1 VVGQTMALQRATGL
15 SLDKIS
21 KSKTRKTT
29 EETISNKREVTEVAS
44 AIVNTK
50 MVLVSQWEEAEASM
64 TDKNLTSKDQPEEAE
79 ELEELEEAST
89 EMLTMKEVALT
100 ETETMREAASDLE
113 EDLVKE
119 EVASEKE
126 EEALVKAEEAAE
138 EALVVASTRIDLNQ
152 EAKSQETVDSIL
164 AEAEVHVLMLVS
176 LTRIRLS
183 SARSKMRRQRPS
195 LMTET

>member
-1 VVGQTMALQRATGL
+1 MVGQTMALQRATGL

>member
-1 VVGQTMALQRATGL
+1 VIVVGQTMALQRATGL

-89 EMLTMKEVALT
+89 EML
-100 ETETMREAASDLE
+100 TMREAASDLE